1 MNAPGAVTPRRATPA
16 DVPAAARVLADA
28 FDGYAWTDWVLPP
41 DGRHARLVEV
51 QGLYLAH
58 AVAHGI
64 VLVADDPDATGTGAG
79 AAGLL
84 GAVALVPVDVP
95 PPDEAVW
102 RRVAELHGDRVE
114 RLADVEPTEPPD
126 GAWTLATLGVAP
138 AARGAGLG
146 SRLVAAAHDALGDVP
161 VVLDTS
167 DPRNVTLYERHGY
180 RVVRRTDVPGGP
192 SVWSMLRAPGGPAAS

>member
-1 MNAPGAVTPRRATPA
+1 MSAPVAPRRATAA

-51 QGLYLAH
+51 QGLYLSH
-58 AVAHGI
+58 AVAHGL
-64 VLVADDPDATGTGAG
+64 VLVADGGDGP
-79 AAGLL
+79 L
-84 GAVALVPVDVP
+84 GVVALVPVDVP

-102 RRVAELHGDRVE
+102 RRVAELHGDRIE
-114 RLADVEPTEPPD
+114 RLGAVEPIEAPA
-126 GAWTLATLGVAP
+126 GAWTLAALGVVP

-146 SRLVAAAHDALGDVP
+146 SRLVAAAHDAVGDVP

-167 DPRNVTLYERHGY
+167 DPRNVALYGRHGY
-180 RVVRRTDVPGGP
+180 RVVARTDVPDGP
-192 SVWSMLRAPGGPAAS
+192 SVWSMLRPVAL